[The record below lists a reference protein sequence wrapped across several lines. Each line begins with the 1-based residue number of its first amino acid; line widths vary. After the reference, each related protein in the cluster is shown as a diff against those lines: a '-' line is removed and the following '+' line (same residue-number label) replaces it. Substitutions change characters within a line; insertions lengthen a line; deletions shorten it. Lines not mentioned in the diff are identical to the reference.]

1 MKKKKPK
8 QEQAPDLP
16 VLRGDCSTIQ
26 CGYSKLSGGCE
37 TLRGKQ
43 ADSSNKTSGKESG
56 NESKTPI
63 EIARNAWP
71 LSICSFS
78 GFKNK
83 TYRAQLR
90 ECRQ

>member
-8 QEQAPDLP
+8 HEQAPDLP

-43 ADSSNKTSGKESG
+43 ANSSNKTSGKESG
-56 NESKTPI
+56 NENKTPI
-63 EIARNAWP
+63 EIARNAWHLASAP
-71 LSICSFS
+71 FL
-78 GFKNK
+78 G
-83 TYRAQLR
+83 LR
-90 ECRQ
+90 TRHIGHN